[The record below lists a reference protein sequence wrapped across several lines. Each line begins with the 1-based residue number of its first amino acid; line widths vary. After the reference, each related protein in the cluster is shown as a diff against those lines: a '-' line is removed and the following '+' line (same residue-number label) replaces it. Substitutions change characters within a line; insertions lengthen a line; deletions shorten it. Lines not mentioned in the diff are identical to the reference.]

1 MPATM
6 GKRVTQVL
14 ENVVRGVEPVTPNS
28 GGARRRRLGGGNGG
42 GGGKRKGIEFFGWTG
57 AVISLGTHTQ
67 ARTHTHAER
76 RTHTQ
81 THLQAFL

>member
-1 MPATM
+1 MDN
-6 GKRVTQVL
+6 GYWVL
-14 ENVVRGVEPVTPNS
+14 EWGGIWRRTYTLCFTINSRAEQRRSTQMIS
-28 GGARRRRLGGGNGG
+28 GGV
-42 GGGKRKGIEFFGWTG
+42 GKRKGIEFFGWTG

-76 RTHTQ
+76 RTHTH